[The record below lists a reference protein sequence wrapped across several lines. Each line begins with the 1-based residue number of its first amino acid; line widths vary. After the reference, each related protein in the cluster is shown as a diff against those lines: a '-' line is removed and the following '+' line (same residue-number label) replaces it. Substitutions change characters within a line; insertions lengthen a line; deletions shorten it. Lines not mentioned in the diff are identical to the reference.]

1 MSEDP
6 NRIDHEEVD
15 RLLAEQ
21 RQERLVRRRNTVLVI
36 AGVAIVVLLLASL
49 IVWRVRNAKS
59 EAEEKVTPTVAVKV
73 AKAEKGAIAAPVT
86 AVGTIW
92 PREKADVGA
101 KISAQIKSMALLKNK
116 LVRAG
121 QIIAV
126 LESRDLRAQRAEAAG
141 ALNEARAN
149 ERSVVTGTIPQTNA
163 ENQKAL
169 NDARAKVNNAR
180 ALYERRQALYQRGG
194 ISKKDLEASQLDL
207 TTAEDELRLQEQTVA
222 LRARSLNPNDRALA
236 TARTAQ
242 AEQHLATL
250 DAQLSYATIRA
261 PITGIVTDQ
270 FQYEGEFASAGGKL
284 VTIADTST
292 VIVKAPFSD
301 TAVAQLKT
309 GDAATVTP
317 TDASAE
323 EMHGQV
329 TLLSRSSDPANRTVE
344 VWVTLGNEDG
354 KLRAN
359 GAAQVTIAANSKNDA
374 ILVPS
379 SAVSLET
386 SDATEGTL
394 MVVDNQKVA
403 HETKV
408 GIGIRTPD
416 KIEIVS
422 GLKGGETVVVEG
434 NYALA
439 DGTKVEPQMNADDTD
454 KKDEGEKKE
463 SGEDD
468 KKSGADDKKSGD
480 KEP

>member
-6 NRIDHEEVD
+6 DFD
-15 RLLAEQ
+15 QLLEEQ
-21 RQERLVRRRNTVLVI
+21 RRARIVRQRNIVLIVM
-36 AGVAIVVLLLASL
+36 GLVVLLVAIL
-49 IVWRVRNAKS
+49 IVWRVRRSKT
-59 EAEEKVTPTVAVKV
+59 EAETEVTPTVSVKV
-73 AKAEKGAIAAPVT
+73 AKAEKSTIAAPVT

-101 KISAQIKSMALLKNK
+101 KISAQIKSMSLLKNK

-121 QIIAV
+121 EVIAV
-126 LESRDLRAQRAEAAG
+126 LEARDLQAQRAEAVA

-149 ERSVVTGTIPQTNA
+149 ERSLVTGTIPKTNA
-163 ENQKAL
+163 EDQKAL

-180 ALYERRQALYQRGG
+180 ATYERRRALYDKGG

-207 TTAEDELRLQEQTVA
+207 TTAEDELRLEEQTVA
-222 LRARSLNPNDRALA
+222 LRAQSLNPNDRALA
-236 TARTAQ
+236 AARTAQ
-242 AEQHLATL
+242 AQQHLATL
-250 DAQLSYATIRA
+250 DAQLSYATIRS

-284 VTIADTST
+284 VTIADTSS

-301 TAVAQLKT
+301 TAVADVKT
-309 GDAATVTP
+309 GDTVTVIP

-329 TLLSRSSDPANRTVE
+329 TLLSRSSDAASRTVE
-344 VWVTLGNEDG
+344 VWVTLGNGDG

-374 ILVPS
+374 VVVPA
-379 SAVSLET
+379 SAVTLET
-386 SDATEGTL
+386 SNANEGTV
-394 MVVDNQKVA
+394 MVVDDQSVA

-408 GIGIRTPD
+408 TIGIRTPD
-416 KIEIVS
+416 KIEIVE
-422 GLKGGETVVVEG
+422 GLKGGETVVIEG

-439 DGTKVEPQMNADDTD
+439 DGTKIEPQMNTD
-454 KKDEGEKKE
+454 EEK
-463 SGEDD
+463 EDKTD
-468 KKSGADDKKSGD
+468 Q
-480 KEP
+480 KEPE

>member
-1 MSEDP
+1 MSEK
-6 NRIDHEEVD
+6 IHH
-15 RLLAEQ
+15 Q
-21 RQERLVRRRNTVLVI
+21 RNIVLIVMGLV
-36 AGVAIVVLLLASL
+36 VVLIAIL
-49 IVWRVRNAKS
+49 IVWRVRRSKT
-59 EAEEKVTPTVAVKV
+59 EAETEVTPTVSVKV
-73 AKAEKGAIAAPVT
+73 VKAEKETIAAPVT

-121 QIIAV
+121 EVIAV
-126 LESRDLRAQRAEAAG
+126 LESRDLQAQRAEAVA

-149 ERSVVTGTIPQTNA
+149 ERSLVTGTIPKTNA
-163 ENQKAL
+163 EDQKAL

-180 ALYERRQALYQRGG
+180 ATFERRRALYDKGG

-207 TTAEDELRLQEQTVA
+207 TTAEDELRLEEQTVA
-222 LRARSLNPNDRALA
+222 LRAHSLNPNDRALA
-236 TARTAQ
+236 AARTAQ
-242 AEQHLATL
+242 AQQHLATL
-250 DAQLSYATIRA
+250 DAQLSYATIRS

-301 TAVAQLKT
+301 TAVAQVKT
-309 GDAATVTP
+309 GDTVTVVP
-317 TDASAE
+317 TDTSAE

-329 TLLSRSSDPANRTVE
+329 TLLSRSSDPTNRTVE
-344 VWVTLGNEDG
+344 VWVTLGNGDG

-374 ILVPS
+374 VVVPA
-379 SAVSLET
+379 SAVTLET
-386 SDATEGTL
+386 SNASEGTV
-394 MVVDNQKVA
+394 MVVDDQNVA

-408 GIGIRTPD
+408 TIGIRTPA
-416 KIEIVS
+416 KIEIVE
-422 GLKGGETVVVEG
+422 GLKGGETVVIEG
-434 NYALA
+434 NYALP
-439 DGTKVEPQMNADDTD
+439 DGTKVETRMNADQEEDKTD
-454 KKDEGEKKE
+454 Q
-463 SGEDD
+463 
-468 KKSGADDKKSGD
+468 